1 MTPLSD
7 VELDQLALIL
17 SDKDSVGDLEP
28 FIGAP
33 ITPDEGIVSLEEDEN
48 FYEANRNCGE
58 HGC

>member
-33 ITPDEGIVSLEEDEN
+33 KTPDEGIVSLEEDEN
-48 FYEANRNCGE
+48 FYEANRSCGE